1 MYEPQ
6 SVRLVRVRSRI
17 STTRWEARVDRAK
30 EIEKYIQQVESFMR
44 GGDSQNAAIG
54 KIFKQ
59 NCKCVWLLRHLIKYK
74 KNGFEG
80 LIDCRMPRDPQ
91 LSDRT
96 REIIQ
101 TACLGNPNA
110 GPDAI
115 VNILNEQ
122 RISQIPSEPT
132 IKKEIRRIKNRQ
144 KYAEKKQKQE
154 TPEIVKLPLAGGE
167 LLLAAEL
174 ETGIMQAVTDEVMNI
189 AKEANEAAGDRVAE
203 KDTNRRDRL
212 GHFTKEYN
220 KSRQREPGQ
229 KIPDYLRSAE
239 HKAKGRVPNWA
250 RFAHENKSSIGAKIN
265 TLTLS
270 WGVLETKGWDAL
282 RSPRVTGLGELTGYA
297 YMPSTLSKMTS
308 ALAISGAGNR
318 LLDAVGVGWH
328 KVASQRWGERG
339 SIAAL
344 YVDNHS
350 KEVWSSLYTLSGKVS
365 HLNRVMPCISTT
377 YIHTGAGA
385 SLVAS
390 VQSGGAPLA
399 PRLLDIINATE
410 KKLGEEKEIRR
421 AVVIDSEGSTF
432 DILES
437 FAKNTHNETKS
448 RIIVTPLRP
457 SRMPSLEIRHA
468 EGAEYQPYRE
478 HDKLRIG
485 KATLNHKT
493 TGRSIE
499 IGTLEVQ
506 REHRENDTILL
517 TNGLELEESGK
528 NLADLYF
535 RRWPIQE
542 NFFKAAGPIGLKEHR
557 GNCGEMVA
565 NVAIESKL
573 EKLERQERKCEKKI
587 IELNKELPVREA
599 KAKEIKI
606 EKEEVSREL
615 VQYRKTL
622 DTLITNGMR
631 DGKEI
636 GNAAA
641 RHQLTLAHYE
651 AVDIKDRKAE
661 KVYTELRA
669 QQEKSNASLTEIKEK
684 KEKLTPLKTIRKIDV
699 ELDKI
704 LTATKL
710 TFSLLITFVLREYL
724 LCASI
729 SPQTFLS
736 RVLCLDGRRE
746 TTTKEETIVFYENP
760 RDPELAQALQIAC
773 SKLNERHLQRNN
785 RLLRYQIEPAPS

>member
-1 MYEPQ
+1 MYKPKDM
-6 SVRLVRVRSRI
+6 RLARVRSCI
-17 STTRWEARVDRAK
+17 STTNWEKRVNKGK
-30 EIEKYIQQVESFMR
+30 EIEKYILQLEGFLKDN
-44 GGDSQNAAIG
+44 DSQNAAIK
-54 KIFKQ
+54 KIFKS
-59 NCKCVWLLRHLIKYK
+59 NSKRIWLMRYLARYRES
-74 KNGFEG
+74 GFEG
-80 LIDCRMPRDPQ
+80 LIDGRTPRDSK
-91 LSDRT
+91 LSNQVH
-96 REIIQ
+96 EIIE
-101 TACLGNPNA
+101 AIYLADPNTELNK
-110 GPDAI
+110 
-115 VNILNEQ
+115 VVEVLNRQNIKP
-122 RISQIPSEPT
+122 IPSEST
-132 IKKEIRRIKNRQ
+132 IKKEIRRIKDRQ
-144 KYAEKKQKQE
+144 RYAKKKQRHE

-174 ETGIMQAVTDEVMNI
+174 ETGVMQAATDEVMKI
-189 AKEANEAAGDRVAE
+189 AKEANEAAGDRVAQ
-203 KDTNRRDRL
+203 KDTNKRDKL

-220 KSRQREPGQ
+220 ESRRRKPGQ

-250 RFAHENKSSIGAKIN
+250 RFVHEKESSITAKIN

-270 WGVLETKGWDAL
+270 WGVAETKGWDAL
-282 RSPRVTGLGELTGYA
+282 RSPRAAGLGELTGYA

-308 ALAISGAGNR
+308 ALAISGAGDR
-318 LLDAVGVGWH
+318 LLDAVGINWH
-328 KVASQRWGERG
+328 KVSSQRWGERG

-365 HLNRVMPCISTT
+365 HLNRVMPCITTT

-390 VQSGGAPLA
+390 IQSGGAPLA
-399 PRLLDIINATE
+399 PRLFDIINATE

-421 AVVIDSEGSTF
+421 AIVIDSEGSTF

-437 FAKNTHNETKS
+437 FVKNTHNEKKS

-468 EGAEYQPYRE
+468 EGAEFQPYRE

-485 KATLNHKT
+485 KATLKHKT

-506 REHRENDTILL
+506 KERRENDTILL
-517 TNGLELEESGK
+517 TNGLELGESGK

-542 NFFKAAGPIGLKEHR
+542 NFFKDAGPVGLKEHR
-557 GNCGEMVA
+557 GNCGEMVVNIA
-565 NVAIESKL
+565 VESKL
-573 EKLERQERKCEKKI
+573 EKLERQERKIEKKI
-587 IELNKELPVREA
+587 IELNRELPVREA
-599 KAKEIKI
+599 KAKKTKI
-606 EKEEVSREL
+606 EKEEASKEL
-615 VQYRKTL
+615 AQRRKKL
-622 DTLITNGMR
+622 DTLITNGLR
-631 DGKEI
+631 DGKEL
-636 GNAAA
+636 GNAAV
-641 RHQLTLAHYE
+641 RHQVALAHYE
-651 AVDIKDRKAE
+651 AVDIKNIKAE
-661 KVYTELRA
+661 KIYTERRA
-669 QQEKSNASLTEIKEK
+669 QQEKSNVNLIEIKEK
-684 KEKLTPLKTIRKIDV
+684 KEKFIPLKTIRKIDV

-736 RVLCLDGRRE
+736 RVLCLEGRRE

-760 RDPELAQALQIAC
+760 RDPELTQALQIAC
-773 SKLNERHLQRNN
+773 SKLNERCLQRNN
-785 RLLRYQIEPAPS
+785 RVLRYQIEPAPS